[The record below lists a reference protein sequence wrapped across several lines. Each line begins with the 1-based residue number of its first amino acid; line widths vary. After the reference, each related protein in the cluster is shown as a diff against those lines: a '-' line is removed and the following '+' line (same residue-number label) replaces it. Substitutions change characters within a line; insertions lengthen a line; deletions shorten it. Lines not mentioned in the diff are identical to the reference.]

1 MTATRTED
9 RLVAALQARAEQVR
23 PEDLTPFV
31 TPEPVRRRPRWGAY
45 ALAAAAIAA
54 VVAAPFAVDA
64 LRDTSAPEPGP
75 AGPSVSPVPSP
86 VPSPSADASAGPTR
100 PAAPQGRLH
109 TVHGTA
115 DVDGDGQPDAV
126 TMTYRTG
133 REVTSFDLHVS
144 VTTATGSTS
153 TATADV
159 SWAPSLE
166 PPRDINGDGRQLV
179 VLRAEGGDSDVPQ
192 FFAYRQGRLQHLA
205 TAYHAPALTNSVDAD
220 GRVLRWWFD
229 PEGRMFSARS
239 TQPPG
244 QKTVVQ
250 VEVYRWTVRPAPGDG
265 PVLGA
270 TRLAGTQCFDV
281 VNDETPH
288 PC

>member
-23 PEDLTPFV
+23 SEDLTPLV

-86 VPSPSADASAGPTR
+86 SADASVGPTQ
-100 PAAPQGRLH
+100 PATPQGRLH
-109 TVHGTA
+109 TVRGTA

-126 TMTYRTG
+126 TVTYRTG
-133 REVTSFDLHVS
+133 PELPYIEVHVS
-144 VTTATGSTS
+144 VALASGSVS
-153 TATADV
+153 TATSEAA
-159 SWAPSLE
+159 WG
-166 PPRDINGDGRQLV
+166 PRLQQPLDINGDGRQLV
-179 VLRAEGGDSDVPQ
+179 VLRSEGGDSDTPQ
-192 FFAYRQGRLQHLA
+192 LFAYRQGRLQRLA
-205 TAYHAPALTNSVDAD
+205 YAYQSPPLSNGVDAD
-220 GRVLRWWFD
+220 GRVFRWWFD
-229 PEGRMFSARS
+229 GQERLFTARS
-239 TQPPG
+239 TQPLG
-244 QKTVVQ
+244 GDNNVQ
-250 VEVYRWTVRPAPGDG
+250 VEVYRWTVKPAPGGG

-270 TRLAGTQCFDV
+270 TRLAGTQCFDL

>member
-9 RLVAALQARAEQVR
+9 RLVAALQARADQVR

-31 TPEPVRRRPRWGAY
+31 TPEPARSRPRWGAY

-54 VVAAPFAVDA
+54 VVAAPLAVDA
-64 LRDTSAPEPGP
+64 LRHTSAPEPGP
-75 AGPSVSPVPSP
+75 AAPTLST
-86 VPSPSADASAGPTR
+86 VPSPSADASPTKA
-100 PAAPQGRLH
+100 AAPEGKLH
-109 TVHGTA
+109 TRRGTA

-133 REVTSFDLHVS
+133 RGIPNIDVRVS
-144 VTTATGSTS
+144 VTLAAGGTS
-153 TATADV
+153 TATSEAA
-159 SWAPSLE
+159 WGPSLQQ
-166 PPRDINGDGRQLV
+166 PLDLNGDGRELV

-205 TAYHAPALTNSVDAD
+205 TAYDSPPLTNSVDPD
-220 GRVLRWWFD
+220 GRVLRWWSD
-229 PEGRMFSARS
+229 AHGQVFSARS

-244 QKTVVQ
+244 QSNVVQ
-250 VEVYRWTVRPAPGDG
+250 VEVYRWTVKPAPGGG
-265 PVLGA
+265 PLLGA
-270 TRLAGTQCFDV
+270 TRLAGTQCFDL
-281 VNDETPH
+281 VNDATPH